1 MPAIGR
7 RRSQGSDGDDD
18 PQPSV
23 GAFGVASLAHRLNH
37 LARRRHGVVAVLRDQ
52 EMGGAVDVEIGDGRE
67 DEPYRDAFSGAKMS
81 AVGKVPP
88 RCMLRDGTYSGKLL
102 ML

>member
-18 PQPSV
+18 PQPGV

-67 DEPYRDAFSGAKMS
+67 DEPYRDAFSGAKLLS
-81 AVGKVPP
+81 AVAVVGWLW
-88 RCMLRDGTYSGKLL
+88 RFHG
-102 ML
+102 